1 MIAAFIVILAI
12 CRMTHQMELCI
23 KLELLSVQRHACL
36 IWGIFFKN
44 ILVAGLKLVVQGI
57 VFSPVPFQSDLLLA
71 HSEQE
76 SEQGYS
82 ENVPRKGLNGMLRLI
97 LNDSFKR
104 VFLSKDVS
112 WLSAESCVLS

>member
-1 MIAAFIVILAI
+1 
-12 CRMTHQMELCI
+12 MELCI

-36 IWGIFFKN
+36 IWGFFERN

-104 VFLSKDVS
+104 VFLPKDVS
-112 WLSAESCVLS
+112 WLSDESCVLS